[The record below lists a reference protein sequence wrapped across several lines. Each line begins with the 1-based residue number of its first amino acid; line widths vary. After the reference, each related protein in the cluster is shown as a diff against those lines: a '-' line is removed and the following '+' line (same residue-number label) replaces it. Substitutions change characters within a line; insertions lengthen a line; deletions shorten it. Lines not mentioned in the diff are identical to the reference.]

1 MKVLN
6 ANHSQQVSRFHKNL
20 KLSQVSKPAT
30 HIISYYNCLHQ
41 GEHLSKLQDTNLVDQ
56 AELDCVEALE
66 EIGNEQHFEVTF
78 VDIEEISKR
87 GLYQCMVQLST
98 VPVAVCFGKKGVSGL
113 LVISPFLFQ
122 DMERMQIL
130 LSRQLLGMLWT
141 ILSS

>member
-1 MKVLN
+1 M
-6 ANHSQQVSRFHKNL
+6 
-20 KLSQVSKPAT
+20 
-30 HIISYYNCLHQ
+30 
-41 GEHLSKLQDTNLVDQ
+41 
-56 AELDCVEALE
+56 EALE

-98 VPVAVCFGKKGVSGL
+98 VPVAVCFGKRGVSGL
-113 LVISPFLFQ
+113 AVISPFLFQ